1 MSQSLGPDTFRNAS
15 STTNMNLKTQELIS
29 EQVQCGSRTVLSQL
43 RRRNAYSDL
52 TVESL
57 LQVLKLFPLMTLYG
71 LPSNISKKSQI
82 MSTDRSRP

>member
-1 MSQSLGPDTFRNAS
+1 MSQSLSPDTFRNAS
-15 STTNMNLKTQELIS
+15 STTNMNLKAQGLVS

-57 LQVLKLFPLMTLYG
+57 LQVLKLFSLMTLYG

-82 MSTDRSRP
+82 YVDR